1 MKTILLYGLL
11 MIAFIGSPAVAQYS
25 FETDNAQ
32 IKQVV
37 SRDYMGRTS
46 FVKENSVYLNQSGL
60 QNQTNVKQTAGDDG
74 ANYAGILQYGNSQ
87 SVDLIQQ
94 GSNNVAHMGQF
105 GRQNEID
112 ISQYGDFINTNV
124 LQSGHD
130 NSVSQD
136 FTGSNLD
143 YTIIQFG
150 NNWGLTI
157 IGSPSI
163 PGFSVKQSG
172 MSGTPV
178 TIEHH

>member
-1 MKTILLYGLL
+1 MKTILLLGLL
-11 MIAFIGSPAVAQYS
+11 MIAFIGRPVIAQYNFDS
-25 FETDNAQ
+25 DNTQ

-60 QNQTNVKQTAGDDG
+60 QNQTSVQQRAGDEG
-74 ANYAGILQYGNSQ
+74 ANYAGILQYGTNQ
-87 SVDLIQQ
+87 SAHLIQQ

-112 ISQYGDFINTNV
+112 ISQYGDFIKTNV

-130 NSVSQD
+130 NSVSQE
-136 FTGSNLD
+136 FTGTNLD

-150 NNWGLTI
+150 NSWGLTI
-157 IGSPSI
+157 IGSPNI